1 MIRALPLLAAV
12 VLAAAGPVV
21 AASFSLEDGD
31 RKAAIH
37 AGERSTLIDGY
48 DREWRVSGDGGE
60 VLTVLTPFHRLLL
73 ASRSATF
80 KNDPLKPPDVDRVL
94 KQDSQRLIVWATLRG
109 RTEDFARH
117 FAPRLTDGA
126 REIRPTFVQNER
138 TAIRQEDGVFLARCV
153 YGFPIR
159 DINGQGRVELT
170 VADAD
175 GKDVSHF
182 VIDLGRMR

>member
-1 MIRALPLLAAV
+1 VIRALPLLAAAL
-12 VLAAAGPVV
+12 LAAAGPAV
-21 AASFSLEDGD
+21 AASFSLEESDK
-31 RKAAIH
+31 RAAIH

-48 DREWRVSGDGGE
+48 DREWRVSGDSGE
-60 VLTVLTPFHRLLL
+60 MLMVLTPFHRLLL

-94 KQDSQRLIVWATLRG
+94 KQDAQRLVVWATLRG
-109 RTEDFARH
+109 RSEDFARH
-117 FAPRLTDGA
+117 FAPRLTDGP

-138 TAIRQEDGVFLARCV
+138 TAIRGEDGVFLARCV